1 MPDPVLVAL
10 NADVVNYSRLVADD
24 AQHTAT
30 ALAKARSIV
39 EDEVEAAGG
48 TLLNFVGDNF
58 MAVFDR
64 PQQALQTAIAV
75 TNAVAMENAS
85 VAEHLRLRFRMGIDV
100 GPVRIG
106 DDGTHMGDALNIAAR
121 IQSIAQ
127 PGGLSVS
134 GEIFRALDEPAFRF
148 RSTGKRRLKNIPE
161 EIEVYDFADLPIEG
175 DTSVSPARPLGLE
188 TPRVV
193 VLPMHITGASDDLK
207 PAGTFLLADLVSAL
221 VKFHNLEVVDVTSTD
236 GHLGESDD
244 APPNVRYMLLS
255 GLAQV
260 GSRLRV
266 WVQVREVVT
275 QSVLWAGK
283 WDGDEDSL
291 FDISDEFSSDVVR
304 AFEIE
309 LIIGEPARFYRE
321 LGAPETIAKVYEGWY
336 NLTAGTRNGWNR
348 ANRLFGELRDEAP
361 DSAVGP
367 VLYAFTQWMGA
378 RDGLVDDRAEALQHA
393 RSNAQLG
400 FDLGDGTG
408 LSSMILAALELESGD
423 ADAALEEIAEAKILR
438 PTCDLT
444 WAMEASIRRYLG
456 QWEQAVA
463 LIDQAMGL
471 SPVNKPWYPTVLASS
486 YYVGEKYEQAAAVA
500 EEVIEHQPKNIEALL
515 VLAASQ
521 NRLGLERRAR
531 ATAAILTERFPDA
544 DPAQWLASNP
554 YQDDQFVD
562 RWRND
567 LESAG
572 LLST

>member
-1 MPDPVLVAL
+1 MPDAVLVAL

-24 AQHTAT
+24 ALYTSA

-39 EDEVEAAGG
+39 EDEVAAAGG

-64 PQQALQTAIAV
+64 PEQALHAAIAV
-75 TNAVAMENAS
+75 TNAVAMENDS
-85 VAEHLRLRFRMGIDV
+85 VPQHLCLRFRMGIDM

-106 DDGTHMGDALNIAAR
+106 DDDTYMGDALNIAAR
-121 IQSIAQ
+121 IQSICQ

-134 GEIFRALDEPAFRF
+134 GEVFRALDEPAFRF
-148 RSTGKRRLKNIPE
+148 RSMGKRRLKNIPE
-161 EIEVYDFADLPIEG
+161 EIDVYDFADFPAEG
-175 DTSVSPARPLGLE
+175 DTSVNPTRPLGLE
-188 TPRVV
+188 IPRVV
-193 VLPMHITGASDDLK
+193 VLPMHLAGGRDDLK

-221 VKFHNLEVVDVTSTD
+221 VNFPNLDVVDVTSTD
-236 GHLGESDD
+236 GHLGDSVP

-260 GSRLRV
+260 GSRLRG
-266 WVQVREVVT
+266 WAQVREVVT

-291 FDISDEFSSDVVR
+291 FDISEEFSSDVVR

-348 ANRLFGELRDEAP
+348 ANRLFSELRDEAP

-378 RDGLVDDRAEALQHA
+378 RDGLVDDRAEALQQA
-393 RSNAQLG
+393 RANAQRG

-486 YYVGEKYEQAAAVA
+486 YYVGERYEQAAAVA

-531 ATAAILTERFPDA
+531 ATAALLIERFPDA

-562 RWRND
+562 RWRSD
-567 LESAG
+567 LEGAG
-572 LLST
+572 LVST